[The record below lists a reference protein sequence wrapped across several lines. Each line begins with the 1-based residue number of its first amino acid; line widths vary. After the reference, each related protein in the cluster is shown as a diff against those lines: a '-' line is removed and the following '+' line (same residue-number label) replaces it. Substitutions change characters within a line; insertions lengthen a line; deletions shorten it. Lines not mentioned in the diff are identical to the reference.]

1 MGKLIPRA
9 KAKAYIL
16 SDKVAFV
23 PHPEFRAMWLRVD
36 PSVVLVMCSQCGSKK
51 GVPCRFRQANYGVS
65 THTVRREAA
74 SKQTLRTVDHT
85 VVKYNEPPAIKE

>member
-36 PSVVLVMCSQCGSKK
+36 PCVVLAACRQCGSKK
-51 GVPCRFRQANYGVS
+51 GVPCRHSANYGVF
-65 THTVRREAA
+65 THAWRRDDA
-74 SKQTLRTVDHT
+74 SKETLVPTDHT
-85 VVKYNEPPAIKE
+85 VVKYNEPPSIKE